1 MKGELKNSCETNNV
15 TSSALPLPKKDTTT
29 VTAEKYFLPFE
40 LACQS
45 KASRIVVTALDC
57 LQKLI
62 AYGHL
67 TGNVPDSTSQKKFLI
82 DRIVETICS
91 CFVGPTTDEGV
102 QLQIIKALLTVVTSQ
117 HVEVHEVTLLT
128 AVKTCYNIYLAS
140 KNLVNQTTARATLTQ
155 MLNVIFTRME
165 NQALEEQYRN
175 SKNEGVKEKT
185 NLPINGSISGDSGN
199 EINIKSEK
207 ALESNNVSNPYD
219 LEEKRVENISISFE
233 DNSISDDAF
242 EEPASEND
250 LDIVKEVLQKV
261 VEDVVVIC
269 EQGSLDNTA
278 PSVEAAD
285 SNNIENDQVPPLKF
299 THALQNDA
307 FLVFRS
313 LCRLSMKP
321 LPEGIPDP
329 KLVFVIYFYCYLL
342 LMKLFWSDFWIFIEF
357 FISDLMS

>member
-1 MKGELKNSCETNNV
+1 MLVKVFDNCHFIISEEIKAELKNSIEANA
-15 TSSALPLPKKDTTT
+15 TSSALPLPKKDTST

-67 TGNVPDSTSQKKFLI
+67 TGNVPDSTTQKKFLI

-91 CFVGPTTDEGV
+91 CFSGPTTDEGV

-117 HVEVHEVTLLT
+117 HVQVHEGTLLT
-128 AVKTCYNIYLAS
+128 AVRTCYNIYLAS

-165 NQALEEQYRN
+165 NQALEEQGKSLKSEGLKEKKPTLQMNGSVNGDVLREN
-175 SKNEGVKEKT
+175 SSRLDEKNEDANASAST
-185 NLPINGSISGDSGN
+185 PAASTTSNSIDVQDKKDDVIVN
-199 EINIKSEK
+199 
-207 ALESNNVSNPYD
+207 
-219 LEEKRVENISISFE
+219 SFE
-233 DNSISDDAF
+233 DNTASEDAF
-242 EEPASEND
+242 DDSASEKIIND
-250 LDIVKEVLQKV
+250 LDVIKEVLNKIIDD
-261 VEDVVVIC
+261 VELMC
-269 EQGSLDNTA
+269 ENGSEVSSL
-278 PSVEAAD
+278 PSGP
-285 SNNIENDQVPPLKF
+285 SLYNSIENEQVSNMKF
-299 THALQNDA
+299 THVLQNDA

-329 KLVFVIYFYCYLL
+329 K
-342 LMKLFWSDFWIFIEF
+342 
-357 FISDLMS
+357 